1 MTENSKLQTNSLKKK
16 LLISII
22 FNVTIAFTVAT
33 ILIFYTTQ
41 RLSSKFIEQ
50 SQKEIASL
58 SDNFKR
64 DSLDSI
70 QRIERIYEE
79 ALQHQ
84 AADTW
89 RQAITEEKK
98 ILERNLTLAKEQNK
112 IISDETMQIRNE
124 SMTEIYFLLVFG
136 LLGIFDVVWG
146 FSRGVTNKVTKP
158 ILRLKELAEEIAR
171 GNYKQN
177 IDINSDD
184 EIGVLAD
191 AFQKMSDAITK
202 RDDDLAEINRNLE
215 NLVKERTLQLN
226 EQLTLVSDLLNNMKQ
241 AVFSVSK
248 EHQIVLPVSKF
259 ANELFKTPI
268 DGRNIFDLVYKD
280 LDRKSEDFSKIQ
292 STFSLIFNEEELQ
305 WVLLENQLPT
315 KLTMNIENN
324 LRTLKIS
331 YHPLWNNQRT
341 LEKLMYVIE
350 DITDVLELEKKVEV
364 EKAQS
369 ARNIQ
374 LLQEM
379 GHHGLTE
386 IKNFFQDS
394 FQLLTEIDNNLD
406 NFNLTRRNLH
416 TLKGNARSL
425 GLLGISGTIH
435 QIESETSENFRKYL
449 PRAKA
454 ALNEYFQLA
463 KNIFKLEQ
471 EHSSDPETVE
481 IYLMNFTRLRNL
493 FEESRT
499 RLPFPE
505 FKTMLLAFDQL
516 FDIPVKSTLA
526 KNSPMIREISAHLGK
541 QVEFKIQ
548 GDDISLNRKKSD
560 LLNNAAGHILR
571 NALDHAIETPETRK
585 AQGKPE
591 KGSIAIECRQENNHF
606 IIKFKD
612 DGKGIDSTW
621 LAQQAVSRGLISPE
635 TALNLTPDQKLNL
648 IFISGFSTHEITT
661 EISGRGVGMD
671 AVRDAVNQL
680 GGNIQISSRV
690 GEGTEIK
697 IEI

>member
-1 MTENSKLQTNSLKKK
+1 MTEKSKSKTNSLRKK

-22 FNVTIAFTVAT
+22 FNVTIAFTIAT

-41 RLSSKFIEQ
+41 RLSTKFVDQ
-50 SQKEIASL
+50 NQKEITSL
-58 SDNFKR
+58 SENFRR

-70 QRIERIYEE
+70 QRIERIYED

-84 AADTW
+84 AADSW
-89 RQAITEEKK
+89 RAAILEEKK
-98 ILERNLTLAKEQNK
+98 ILDRNLTLAKDENK
-112 IISDETMQIRNE
+112 MISDETMKIRNE
-124 SMTEIYFLLVFG
+124 SMTEIYFLLIFG

-158 ILRLKELAEEIAR
+158 ILRLKEIAEEIAQ

-184 EIGVLAD
+184 EIGVLAE
-191 AFQKMSDAITK
+191 AFQNMSDAITK
-202 RDDDLAEINRNLE
+202 RDDELAEINRNLE
-215 NLVKERTLQLN
+215 NLVKQRTFQLN

-248 EHQIVLPVSKF
+248 EQKIVLPVSKF
-259 ANELFKTPI
+259 ANELFKTSI
-268 DGRNIFDLVYKD
+268 DGKNIFDLVYKD
-280 LDRKSEDFSKIQ
+280 FDRKGENFSKIQ
-292 STFSLIFNEEELQ
+292 STFSLIFHEEELQ
-305 WVLLENQLPT
+305 WLLLENQLPT
-315 KLTMNIENN
+315 KLTLNIQGE

-331 YHPLWNNQRT
+331 YHPLWSDQKT

-350 DITDVLELEKKVEV
+350 DITDVLELEKKVQA

-379 GHHGLTE
+379 GLHGLSE
-386 IKNFFQDS
+386 IRNFFQNS
-394 FQLLTEIDNNLD
+394 FLILADIEKNLD
-406 NFNLTRRNLH
+406 NISLTRRNLH

-435 QIESETSENFRKYL
+435 QIESEASQDLNLNL
-449 PRAKA
+449 PQVKA
-454 ALNEYFQLA
+454 AFDEYFLLA
-463 KNIFKLEQ
+463 RNVFKLDQ
-471 EHSSDPETVE
+471 HHSSDSE
-481 IYLMNFTRLRNL
+481 IIEIFEINFTRLKNL
-493 FEESRT
+493 IDEART
-499 RLPFPE
+499 HSPIPAFRPI
-505 FKTMLLAFDQL
+505 LLAFDQL
-516 FDIPVKSTLA
+516 FDIPVKNTLA
-526 KNSPMIREISAHLGK
+526 KNLPMIREISSHLGK
-541 QVEFKIQ
+541 KVDFQIH
-548 GDDISLNRKKSD
+548 GDNITLNRKKSD
-560 LLNNAAGHILR
+560 LLYSAAGHILR

-591 KGSIAIECRQENNHF
+591 NGTLAIECLQSDNHF

-621 LAQQAVSRGLISPE
+621 IAQQAVSRGLISPE
-635 TALNLTPDQKLNL
+635 EAQKLTTEQKLNL
-648 IFISGFSTHEITT
+648 IFISGFSTQEKVT

-671 AVRDAVNQL
+671 AVKDAVNQL
-680 GGNIQISSRV
+680 GGNIQISSRI
-690 GEGTEIK
+690 GEGTEIL